1 MQKSDTLKPANQ
13 VNEIAELKAKIA
25 DLEDHLYAVGF
36 NATLTT
42 IILKDIIN
50 GNKPNQEHLKLLN
63 DTEFELKIIEE
74 DEDL

>member
-1 MQKSDTLKPANQ
+1 MQKSDKSIPQNEVNQ
-13 VNEIAELKAKIA
+13 IAELKEKILQ
-25 DLEDHLYAVGF
+25 LEDHLYAVGF